1 MNKKPLF
8 IAAAFVVLCFAG
20 LAFINSFIAEK
31 IDDAISDQIREI
43 ENESDVKMDYD
54 DLRYNLLTTTMTLED
69 FEFIEDKDIIEVG
82 TIDLK
87 IGLGTLRTL
96 SESGKD
102 AALSD
107 FTLTCYE
114 MDAFVDRESFEMA
127 QGTIEYSG
135 RISIK
140 DQEFTIR
147 SLRIEL
153 EEFES
158 HAEYMAFEVGHFLF
172 YGDAG
177 DDGLDFETISNMNEA
192 SWIALRDIELKTKIS
207 DLDLPIASTREMELD
222 EMGIETL
229 LIYDLEFNANRIG
242 DDLALFFALDTDMAE
257 GMLDCAVDFSKSES
271 DPEMEI
277 ELSLNN
283 LDKDIRKILAKNVD
297 WEKGRDELEF
307 EFSGL
312 VSELPLALMESVNP

>member
-8 IAAAFVVLCFAG
+8 ITAAFVVLCFAG
-20 LAFINSFIAEK
+20 LALINSFIAEK

-43 ENESDVKMDYD
+43 ENESNLEIYYD
-54 DLRYNLLTTTMTLED
+54 DLTYNLLTTTITLED
-69 FEFIEDKDIIEVG
+69 FEFSENKDIIEVG

-87 IGLGTLRTL
+87 IGLSTLRTL

-114 MDAFVDRESFEMA
+114 MDAFVNRESFEMA
-127 QGTIEYSG
+127 QGTLEYSG

-140 DQEFTIR
+140 DQEITIR
-147 SLRIEL
+147 SLRIEM

-158 HAEYMAFEVGHFLF
+158 NAEDMSFEVGYVLF
-172 YGDAG
+172 HGDAG

-192 SWIALRDIELKTKIS
+192 SWIAMTDIELKTKIS
-207 DLDLPIASTREMELD
+207 DLDLPLASTREMELD
-222 EMGIETL
+222 EIGIETL
-229 LIYDLEFNANRIG
+229 LIHNLEFNANRIG
-242 DDLALFFALDTDMAE
+242 DDLSLFFALDTDMAE
-257 GMLDCAVDFSKSES
+257 GLLDCAVDFSKSES

-283 LDKDIRKILAKNVD
+283 LDRDIRKILEKTVD
-297 WEKGRDELEF
+297 WEKDRDEFEF